1 MKYLTI
7 FLLLLCVSS
16 CDYFDKK
23 KVSSQEILKEDL
35 KTFKWNE
42 VDEYPTFA
50 SCDTSSTK
58 AQRKQCFEV
67 TLTTYIAQELSQE
80 KIVVTQDINDTIII
94 NFLISE
100 KGALSVL
107 NVDSREQITSQIPE
121 IDSLLIQ
128 SLKDLPQIL
137 PAFKRGQPVT
147 TEFKLP
153 VVIMVD

>member
-7 FLLLLCVSS
+7 FLLLLCISS

-23 KVSSQEILKEDL
+23 KVSSQDILKEDL
-35 KTFKWNE
+35 KTFNWNE
-42 VDEYPTFA
+42 VDEYPTFT

-58 AQRKQCFEV
+58 AQRKQCFET
-67 TLTTYIAQELSQE
+67 TLTTYIAQELLKE
-80 KIVVTQDINDTIII
+80 KIVVTQDINDTITI

-100 KGALSVL
+100 KGVLSVL
-107 NVDSREQITSQIPE
+107 NVDSREQITLQIPE

-128 SLKDLPQIL
+128 SLKGLPQIL
-137 PAFKRGQPVT
+137 PAFKRGQPVK

-153 VVIMVD
+153 VVIKVD

>member
-23 KVSSQEILKEDL
+23 KVNSQDILKEDL
-35 KTFKWNE
+35 RTFNWHE

-50 SCDTSSTK
+50 SCDKSSTK
-58 AQRKQCFEV
+58 AQRKHCFEA
-67 TLTTYIAQELSQE
+67 TLTTYITQELIGE
-80 KIVVTQDINDTIII
+80 KIVVTQDINDTITI

-100 KGALSVL
+100 KGTLSVL
-107 NVDSREQITSQIPE
+107 NIDSRDQITSQIPE

-137 PAFKRGQPVT
+137 PAFKRGQPVK

-153 VVIMVD
+153 VIIKVD